1 MINFIKDV
9 RFIKDIFMKQFFRS
23 VSRAMLLSG
32 LFLSVLIASVMGAER
47 ILVVG
52 DSITGHSMNLPY
64 GFTHEV
70 RSALTAAGVN
80 DVEFVPLGGSGQTI
94 ISWQSIIENSYNNS
108 QQLDIKGIKVK
119 EEFDKGADTVLVHL
133 GMNDALRP
141 TVVQTEKSLVAWK
154 SEYQKLI
161 STLKK
166 RLSFKKLILSPPTM
180 LTESPYYYKNALMD
194 DLARI
199 VKEVARE
206 NKAEF
211 LDIRGDFQRHFET
224 ARMLNPNFRITLDFV
239 HPNQFGHQIMTWSI
253 LRGIGQN
260 QAAEKYYKEKTAPE
274 IKDFKT
280 PGLSLFV
287 LSSTDP
293 DHIQIKGKT
302 RGIRS
307 ASDLKV
313 TPPAGLKMIGIKLEE
328 NGELEIILSGH
339 SSALSA
345 DLTIEAGTIKR
356 TVKINAPYLV
366 LCNFSRKIFYSRPED
381 FKRETAV
388 TEIDRII
395 LAEGKN
401 LTANSLQ
408 EKHSSWLVCFP
419 SSDATGAA
427 NPCAVDFCT
436 VPLADAYDAAYL
448 VRRVYSPK
456 DQNVKLKLNSEGF
469 STTAINTV
477 YLNGKEI
484 YFGCLSPRHI
494 KAKDEKMVSL
504 KKGWNVLAARVDHTY
519 WQWAMSFAFE
529 GENLSY

>member
-1 MINFIKDV
+1 
-9 RFIKDIFMKQFFRS
+9 MKLFFRS
-23 VSRAMLLSG
+23 LSRTMLLLG
-32 LFLSVLIASVMGAER
+32 LFLSVLLVSAMGAER

-80 DVEFVPLGGSGQTI
+80 DIEFIPLGGSGQTI
-94 ISWQSIIENSYNNS
+94 ISWQGIIENSYKNS

-141 TVVQTEKSLVAWK
+141 TVVQTATSLAAWK
-154 SEYQKLI
+154 SEYGKLI
-161 STLKK
+161 NALKK
-166 RLSFKKLILSPPTM
+166 RLTFKKLILSPPTM
-180 LTESPYYYKNALMD
+180 LTESPYYYKNVLMD
-194 DLARI
+194 NLGRI
-199 VKEVARE
+199 VKEVALE
-206 NKAEF
+206 NNAEF
-211 LDIRGDFQRHFET
+211 LDIRSDFQRHFET
-224 ARMLNPNFRITLDFV
+224 ARMLNQNFRITLDFV
-239 HPNQFGHQIMTWSI
+239 HPNQWGHQVMTWAI
-253 LRGIGQN
+253 LKGIGQN
-260 QAAEKYYKEKTAPE
+260 KAAEKYYKEKTSPQLR
-274 IKDFKT
+274 DFKT
-280 PGLSLFV
+280 QGLSLFV

-293 DHIQIKGKT
+293 NFIHIKGKT

-313 TPPAGLKMIGIKLEE
+313 TPPAGLKMTGIALKE
-328 NGELEIILSGH
+328 NGELEITLSGH

-345 DLTIEAGTIKR
+345 DLTVEAGSIKR
-356 TVKINAPYLV
+356 TVKINAPYLI
-366 LCNFSRKIFYSRPED
+366 LCNFMRKDFYPRPED

-388 TEIDRII
+388 TEIDKTI
-395 LAEGKN
+395 LAGKDP
-401 LTANSLQ
+401 LTSKSLK
-408 EKHSSWLVCFP
+408 EKYPNWTVCYP
-419 SSDATGAA
+419 TSDATGAT

-448 VRRVYSPK
+448 LRRVYSPK

-469 STTAINTV
+469 STTAINTI

-494 KAKDEKMVSL
+494 KAQDEKTVSL
-504 KKGWNVLAARVDHTY
+504 KKGWNVLTARVDHTF

-529 GENLSY
+529 GEDLSY